1 MILIFLYILTLEHHR
16 GFGFITLEHIDK
28 VLEVLRKQPHYI
40 KGMKIDCKI
49 AIPKELL
56 NNTDS
61 SLGAKA
67 KESICVSGN
76 ITDNNNCNNKSKLK
90 KKHKGINDKQK
101 HKRNTPTNPPLTNTP
116 INLFQPI
123 LNTNANINTQCTYN
137 ITEPDN
143 NNYTPPPQHIQ
154 NQFPYSSNNQ
164 QTSAQILNSSFQ
176 TSSSSTHS
184 SKSTPLYLRKLF
196 LGGLPPHITTEEL
209 INYFSKFGTVE
220 RVLIM
225 TDKNTGRA
233 RGFGFLIFSHKET
246 VDKIISVSTSHFLC
260 GKWIECKRAHP
271 KEQSVK
277 MLSENNTSP
286 SLNMNYNIDNDNLV
300 LNDIVSNKSFS
311 LSGDKYRNEN
321 NLFTYQNYIPKT
333 QTKYFLNHN
342 VTLSQQSGDGS
353 IEHINQNFVNDD
365 INVNDSS
372 QKQFQYYFNNCI
384 VNPSFQNYF
393 HYKLFDKNGEDLSKL
408 MLYKNSEKTTLFS
421 EDYDKKNSNISNYNN
436 NGNNTLSNINWVRA
450 ETNNNLYSF
459 PNTHNAEYLYYDKHT
474 STSNHN
480 VSNQSW
486 IGNYFM
492 TTNNNNTN
500 IHNSYSFNHPNY
512 NNNPL
517 GIDSVVHPQQQH
529 SLLVNYPT
537 NPNAMYVNG
546 NDVDVSSDFVDES
559 EKDIKVNGNSSDDCY
574 GPNIHKRTLIKPSN
588 SNDSFRPY

>member
-1 MILIFLYILTLEHHR
+1 
-16 GFGFITLEHIDK
+16 
-28 VLEVLRKQPHYI
+28 
-40 KGMKIDCKI
+40 MKIDCKI

-56 NNTDS
+56 NNTDTP
-61 SLGAKA
+61 LGVKA
-67 KESICVSGN
+67 KESICVTGN
-76 ITDNNNCNNKSKLK
+76 IIDNNSNSNNNNKSKLK

-101 HKRNTPTNPPLTNTP
+101 HKHNTP
-116 INLFQPI
+116 INMSIINLYQQI
-123 LNTNANINTQCTYN
+123 SNTNTNINSGQCNNNNNNYNN
-137 ITEPDN
+137 ITEPDS
-143 NNYTPPPQHIQ
+143 NYISSTQHIH
-154 NQFPYSSNNQ
+154 NQLPYSSSNNQ

-196 LGGLPPHITTEEL
+196 LGGLPPHITTDEL

-246 VDKIISVSTSHFLC
+246 VDKIISISTSHFLC

-300 LNDIVSNKSFS
+300 LNDIVSNKSFA
-311 LSGDKYRNEN
+311 LSGDKFRNEN
-321 NLFTYQNYIPKT
+321 NLFMYQNYIPKT
-333 QTKYFLNHN
+333 QTKYFLNNHN
-342 VTLSQQSGDGS
+342 ATNTLSQHNGDNNS
-353 IEHINQNFVNDD
+353 SEQYTNNNVVNDD
-365 INVNDSS
+365 IDVNNSSS

-408 MLYKNSEKTTLFS
+408 MLYKNSEKTTLFT
-421 EDYDKKNSNISNYNN
+421 EDYDKKNSNTNNNISNYNN
-436 NGNNTLSNINWVRA
+436 NSNSNSNNTLSNINWVHTD
-450 ETNNNLYSF
+450 TNSNSYTF
-459 PNTHNAEYLYYDKHT
+459 TNTQNAEYLYYDKHT
-474 STSNHN
+474 NISNNN

-486 IGNYFM
+486 IGNYFI
-492 TTNNNNTN
+492 TNNNNN
-500 IHNSYSFNHPNY
+500 

-517 GIDSVVHPQQQH
+517 GIDSVVHTRTHPQQQH
-529 SLLVNYPT
+529 SLLGNYTP
-537 NPNAMYVNG
+537 NPNAMYVNGNG

-559 EKDIKVNGNSSDDCY
+559 EKDIKVHGNSSDDCY
-574 GPNIHKRTLIKPSN
+574 GPNIHKRTPLKQSK
-588 SNDSFRPY
+588 SNDSFKPY

>member
-1 MILIFLYILTLEHHR
+1 
-16 GFGFITLEHIDK
+16 
-28 VLEVLRKQPHYI
+28 
-40 KGMKIDCKI
+40 MKIDCKI

-56 NNTDS
+56 NNTDTP
-61 SLGAKA
+61 LGGAKA
-67 KESICVSGN
+67 KESICVTGN
-76 ITDNNNCNNKSKLK
+76 IIDNSNSNNNKSKLK

-101 HKRNTPTNPPLTNTP
+101 HKRNTPINMSIINLYQQISNTNT
-116 INLFQPI
+116 
-123 LNTNANINTQCTYN
+123 NINSGQCSNNNNNYNN

-143 NNYTPPPQHIQ
+143 SNYISSTQHIH
-154 NQFPYSSNNQ
+154 NQLTYSSSNNQ

-196 LGGLPPHITTEEL
+196 LGGLPPHITTDEL

-246 VDKIISVSTSHFLC
+246 VDKIISISTSHFLC

-300 LNDIVSNKSFS
+300 LNDIVSNKSFA
-311 LSGDKYRNEN
+311 LSGNKFRNEN
-321 NLFTYQNYIPKT
+321 NLFMYQNYIPKT
-333 QTKYFLNHN
+333 QTKYFLNNHN
-342 VTLSQQSGDGS
+342 TTNTLSQHNGDN
-353 IEHINQNFVNDD
+353 EQHINHNNVVNDD
-365 INVNDSS
+365 INVNNSSS

-408 MLYKNSEKTTLFS
+408 MLYKNSEKTTLFT
-421 EDYDKKNSNISNYNN
+421 EDYDKKNSNSNNNNNISNYNN
-436 NGNNTLSNINWVRA
+436 NSNSTLSNINWVHTD
-450 ETNNNLYSF
+450 TNSNSYAFTNSQ
-459 PNTHNAEYLYYDKHT
+459 NAEYLYYDKHT
-474 STSNHN
+474 NISNHN

-486 IGNYFM
+486 IGNYFI
-492 TTNNNNTN
+492 TNNN
-500 IHNSYSFNHPNY
+500 

-517 GIDSVVHPQQQH
+517 GIDTVVHSHTHPHPQQQPH
-529 SLLVNYPT
+529 SLLGNYPT

-546 NDVDVSSDFVDES
+546 NSNDVDVSSDFVDEI
-559 EKDIKVNGNSSDDCY
+559 EKDTKVHGNSSDDCY
-574 GPNIHKRTLIKPSN
+574 GPNIHKRTPIKQSK
-588 SNDSFRPY
+588 SNDSFKPY